1 MEVGNASNVF
11 VAMGNVP
18 LFPNCPVR
26 AAIAHQDA
34 GLPFVADMVDKV
46 AQRYDWAYLIA
57 VEMRTGIFMYTES
70 PYPDAPEILA
80 QTLEQASDGVVI
92 VDGKNR
98 VTLFNK
104 AAEALWGRR
113 RDEVLGQHVSR
124 LMPLAPLSEQIDP
137 DRASWDPLVGASRE
151 VTIERQ
157 DGATLRGAMSVSRLR
172 VEGATFYAIFIR
184 DVTEEMRR
192 REELRLLS
200 LGANETANAVVITGA
215 DSRIIYVNAGFTRM
229 MGYELAEARGKIP
242 SQLLAGRH
250 TDSHVI
256 EYARSHVVSQKD
268 FHVEILVYD
277 KQGKPLWISA
287 VINPVFNDD
296 GLLQNMVAVYTDIT
310 HTKMHEV
317 LQHKVLNAMVRETP
331 LLEVAELI
339 CREVEHIAPDVVVSI
354 LRVDAED
361 KLRPLAAPS
370 MPDHIAQAI
379 NGVAIGPDIGS
390 CGSAAYWGEQVV
402 VTNIATDPRW
412 AAYKDLFL
420 PLGLVACWSNPIKS
434 SDGRVLGTLAFY
446 YRDHREPNEFIERLS
461 VVCEHLCALA
471 LERDEARVHIR
482 KLAYYDVLTGLPN
495 RRRLYT
501 KAAQAIAQVA
511 RTNSQLAVLFVDLDR
526 FKQVNDSLGHAV
538 GDELLCE
545 TALRIKAQLRE
556 TDIVGRLSGDE
567 FVIVSP
573 DCDSRQAAGIAERV
587 LAALSQP
594 VVIGGVKLRSSASIG
609 VSLYPDSGHHI
620 EQLLQHADMAMYQA
634 KMAGRDRCCFF
645 SAEMNQQAQERQVL
659 ELALREALEQ
669 KQLQLHYQPQV
680 RLGDNRLYGVEALAR
695 WRHPQLGEVS
705 PVRFVPLAEECGLV
719 MELGHWAL
727 HEACRQL
734 ADWRR
739 RGFAIPAVSVNLS
752 PKNFHHLGLPRLV
765 ADILQQHGLA
775 PGDLTLEMTESVLM
789 DGSPETLSTIS
800 ALHEQ
805 GVRLSIDD
813 FGTGYSSLGYLHRL
827 PVDELKLDK
836 RFVRDLDS
844 DEAARALT
852 HAIIRIGESLHL
864 TVVAEGVENEAQR
877 CFLAKTGCQ
886 VAQGY
891 LFARPMPV
899 DALEQW
905 LATAPSCQLT

>member
-1 MEVGNASNVF
+1 MYIESSYPNA
-11 VAMGNVP
+11 
-18 LFPNCPVR
+18 
-26 AAIAHQDA
+26 Q
-34 GLPFVADMVDKV
+34 
-46 AQRYDWAYLIA
+46 
-57 VEMRTGIFMYTES
+57 
-70 PYPDAPEILA
+70 EILA
-80 QTLEQASDGVVI
+80 QTLEQAGDGVVI
-92 VDGKNR
+92 VDANHCI
-98 VTLFNK
+98 TLFNK
-104 AAEALWGRR
+104 AAETLWGRC
-113 RDEVLGQHVSR
+113 RDEVLGQHIGQ
-124 LMPLAPLSEQIDP
+124 LMPFAPLSKLI
-137 DRASWDPLVGASRE
+137 ASDGTGGSNPVVGSSME
-151 VTIERQ
+151 VTIERR
-157 DGATLRGAMSVSRLR
+157 DGATLCGALSVSKLR
-172 VEGATFYAIFIR
+172 VEGAVFHAIFIR
-184 DVTEEMRR
+184 DVTEEARR

-229 MGYELAEARGKIP
+229 LGYELAEARGKIP
-242 SQLLAGRH
+242 SQLLSGQH
-250 TDSHVI
+250 TDPQVI
-256 EYARSHVVSQKD
+256 EYAKSHVALQQD

-277 KQGKPLWISA
+277 KQNRPLWISA
-287 VINPVFNDD
+287 MINPVFNDA
-296 GLLQNMVAVYTDIT
+296 GQLQNMVAVYANIT

-317 LQHKVLNAMVRETP
+317 LQHKVLNAMVREAP

-361 KLRPLAAPS
+361 RLRPLAAPS
-370 MPDHIAQAI
+370 LPDPIAQAI
-379 NGVAIGPDIGS
+379 DGLAIGPDVGA

-402 VTNIATDPRW
+402 ATDITTDPRW
-412 AAYKDLFL
+412 ALHKHLFL
-420 PLGLVACWSNPIKS
+420 PLGLVACWSNPIKA

-446 YRDHREPNEFIERLS
+446 YRAHREPDAFLERLS

-471 LERDEARVHIR
+471 LERDEARVNIR
-482 KLAYYDVLTGLPN
+482 KLAFYDVLTGLPN
-495 RRRLYT
+495 RRRLYA
-501 KAAQAIAQVA
+501 KATQAIEEVMRSGAP
-511 RTNSQLAVLFVDLDR
+511 LAVLFVDLDR

-556 TDIVGRLSGDE
+556 CDIVGRLSGDE
-567 FVIVSP
+567 FVIVAP
-573 DCDSRQAAGIAERV
+573 DCNSHQAAEIAERL
-587 LAALSQP
+587 LAGLSRP
-594 VVIGGVKLRSSASIG
+594 IVIGGVKLRSSASIG
-609 VSLYPDSGHHI
+609 ISLYPDSGHHI

-634 KMAGRDRCCFF
+634 KMAGRHRCCFF
-645 SAEMNQQAQERQVL
+645 SAEMDRQVQERQAL

-680 RLGDNRLYGVEALAR
+680 RLGDSRLYGVEALAR
-695 WRHPQLGEVS
+695 WHHPQLGDVS
-705 PVRFVPLAEECGLV
+705 PARFVPLAEECGLV

-734 ADWRR
+734 AEWRR
-739 RGFAIPAVSVNLS
+739 RGLAIPAVSVNLS
-752 PKNFHHLGLPRLV
+752 PKNFHHLGLPRLI
-765 ADILQQHGLA
+765 ADILRQHGLS
-775 PGDLTLEMTESVLM
+775 PTDLTLEMTESVLM

-836 RFVRDLDS
+836 RFVHDLDN

-864 TVVAEGVENEAQR
+864 TVVAEGVESETQR
-877 CFLAKTGCQ
+877 CFLAKSGCQ

-899 DALEQW
+899 EALERW
-905 LATAPSCQLT
+905 MTTTLACAST